1 MIPLPPR
8 STLFP
13 YTTLFR
19 SLPGEVNAPVTAA
32 EHLVEHAR
40 HAEPA
45 GHRASTRAHERD
57 TPEPRRL
64 VRPLSHPLHQLLLQS
79 DALGQRIGRLCKL
92 GRHAKP
98 LAWDAPTRHRQRY
111 DDRIARAVGVLH
123 DEARCGAVLG
133 PERHRADRS
142 EAVREPLEM
151 QRLPREP

>member
-1 MIPLPPR
+1 MIRRPPR

-19 SLPGEVNAPVTAA
+19 SPTVVEIGPQRDDAPVCRPHWSANPPGEVNAPVTAA

-45 GHRASTRAHERD
+45 GHPARTRAHERD

-79 DALGQRIGRLCKL
+79 DALGQRIGRLRIL

-111 DDRIARAVGVLH
+111 DDRIARAFGVLP
-123 DEARCGAVLG
+123 DAARRGAVL
-133 PERHRADRS
+133 S
-142 EAVREPLEM
+142 
-151 QRLPREP
+151 